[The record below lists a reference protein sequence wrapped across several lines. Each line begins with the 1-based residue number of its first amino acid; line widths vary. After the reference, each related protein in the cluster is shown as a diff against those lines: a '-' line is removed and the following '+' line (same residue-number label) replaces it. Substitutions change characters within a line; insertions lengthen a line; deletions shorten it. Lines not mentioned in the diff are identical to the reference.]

1 MNNLHGIPGIIS
13 ALASIIAVYV
23 AGEATYGPSYY
34 KMFPEAAPLDG
45 SSQLR
50 TLSLNRLNRARAYVR
65 KTVYRKAI
73 YDGNLFLLLFQLI
86 HIAVLYFSRS
96 VILSLLQIVVQG
108 RDFSRTGFPAV
119 SYART
124 LVRNLDVF
132 GLSVHR
138 FGSNLHK

>member
-50 TLSLNRLNRARAYVR
+50 TLSLNRLNFAQTYMR
-65 KTVYRKAI
+65 KRVYRKAI
-73 YDGNLFLLLFQLI
+73 ATEIYTFSY
-86 HIAVLYFSRS
+86 HYFN
-96 VILSLLQIVVQG
+96 
-108 RDFSRTGFPAV
+108 
-119 SYART
+119 Y
-124 LVRNLDVF
+124 
-132 GLSVHR
+132 
-138 FGSNLHK
+138 